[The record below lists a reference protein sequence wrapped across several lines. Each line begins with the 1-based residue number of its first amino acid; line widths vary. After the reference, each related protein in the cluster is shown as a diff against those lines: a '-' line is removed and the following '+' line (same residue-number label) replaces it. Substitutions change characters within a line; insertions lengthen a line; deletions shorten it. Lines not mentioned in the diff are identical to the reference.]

1 MTEGINYRRKAQNQ
15 KRELALLNKKCAQ
28 QQRYI
33 EQLSKVAESYH
44 EAALIAMEVCR
55 KQAVKEFV
63 ALLKENSG
71 AWGELTIEQIE
82 QLAEEMVG
90 EDE

>member
-1 MTEGINYRRKAQNQ
+1 MTEDLHYRRKAQNQ
-15 KRELALLNKKCAQ
+15 KYELARLNKKCAQ

-63 ALLKENSG
+63 TLLKEESN
-71 AWGELTIEQIE
+71 AWGELTIEQIKL
-82 QLAEEMVG
+82 LAEEMVG
-90 EDE
+90 EDK